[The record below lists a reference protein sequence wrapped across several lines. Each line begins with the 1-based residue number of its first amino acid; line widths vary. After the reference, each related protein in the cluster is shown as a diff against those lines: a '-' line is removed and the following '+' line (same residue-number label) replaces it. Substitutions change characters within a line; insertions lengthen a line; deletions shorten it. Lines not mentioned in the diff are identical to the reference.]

1 MNFNIPYLLSNG
13 MKILN
18 IVNKTLP
25 LVREFNPAMSFITKK
40 IKDINSNIQQN
51 GGKLPISAN
60 ILKSPV
66 NSQIKKANNN
76 LTFFR

>member
-1 MNFNIPYLLSNG
+1 MNFNIPYLLQNG

-51 GGKLPISAN
+51 GGKLPLNTN
-60 ILKSPV
+60 ILKQPKNTQV
-66 NSQIKKANNN
+66 NKRLNN